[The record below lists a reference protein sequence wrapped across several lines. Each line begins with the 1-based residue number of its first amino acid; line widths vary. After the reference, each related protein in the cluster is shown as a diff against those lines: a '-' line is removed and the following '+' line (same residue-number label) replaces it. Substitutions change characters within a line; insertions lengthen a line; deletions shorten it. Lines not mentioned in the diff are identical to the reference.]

1 MRKVCYN
8 RTDVLARVKENREK
22 HVKEYK
28 EACVEYRKQCVKVLN
43 KKNTEVEK
51 SIQNLEEGGDLKQPQ
66 DVLDTKHLPMPENR
80 SDDYDQVIDM
90 LELCVDD
97 VVELTPASL
106 HVSCEINGI
115 VLYGPVPLT
124 RATFL
129 DRMK

>member
-66 DVLDTKHLPMPENR
+66 DVLDTNIFQCQRTGPTTMIKSSTCLN
-80 SDDYDQVIDM
+80 
-90 LELCVDD
+90 CVSMMS
-97 VVELTPASL
+97 LNSPPASL